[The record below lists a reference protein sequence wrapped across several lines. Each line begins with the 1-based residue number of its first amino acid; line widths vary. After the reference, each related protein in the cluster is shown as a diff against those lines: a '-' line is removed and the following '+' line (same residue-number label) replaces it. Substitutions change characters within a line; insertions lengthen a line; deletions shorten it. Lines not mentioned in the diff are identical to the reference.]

1 MRVAGKARR
10 AQLEKLLET
19 AFRVE
24 PGIESFGVFQI
35 AHMLG
40 DERLRTAN
48 ESEGAFL
55 LRARREEHRGD
66 RSSFV
71 TCSFGRA
78 LAACGA
84 SRLGG
89 SDSLGGCG
97 RLRVGARLRQLQR
110 HGREPA
116 RTADHLHGGASRARR
131 DDANHRVVVARE
143 DGAIVAQHGARNA
156 AELLACFGIVG
167 DDRLIV
173 NISRGHH
180 KHRRLGGAH
189 LLEGVGKIVQQKELQ
204 RGGGEHDAQLGQ
216 LVGKARSKRHA
227 RTLLQQHDWTRRIG
241 EGLFLLGRHLADAA
255 HRLGVRHHDRER
267 FAAAALS
274 LAKPSDRLGVARVA
288 HQVEPAEPLH
298 GHDLPGT
305 EQLDRPRDEGIRGLA
320 RFSPGD
326 APAIGKLIGGHVPR
340 PARREILARRRLAVG
355 APCQR
360 KVRTA
365 LEARVRLRVEA
376 AVERVGV
383 FGSTALAHGE
393 ILHRRAR
400 AIVGKRVDDGEA
412 RPAIGTVDEGV
423 AEAAV
428 VRVEQFRRAVV
439 AGGQISRHE
448 CGLPHRSIVREANL
462 ERVEVLEGHF
472 LKLDFLHL
480 RRRGSVLGKLD
491 HELVEQAALPFR
503 MDVHAIRRV
512 QDPSIDQVFFRHSVD
527 KGSEPNPLDDS
538 RHMNIERLDHAS
550 HPQKLRQYRKP
561 RPSCDGRGANQQEP
575 TARPGSRE

>member
-1 MRVAGKARR
+1 MHGSARR
-10 AQLEKLLET
+10 T
-19 AFRVE
+19 
-24 PGIESFGVFQI
+24 
-35 AHMLG
+35 
-40 DERLRTAN
+40 
-48 ESEGAFL
+48 
-55 LRARREEHRGD
+55 
-66 RSSFV
+66 
-71 TCSFGRA
+71 
-78 LAACGA
+78 
-84 SRLGG
+84 
-89 SDSLGGCG
+89 
-97 RLRVGARLRQLQR
+97 
-110 HGREPA
+110 
-116 RTADHLHGGASRARR
+116 RR
-131 DDANHRVVVARE
+131 DDANHRIVVARK
-143 DGAIVAQHGARNA
+143 DGAVVAQHGARDA
-156 AELLACFGIVG
+156 PELPACFGIVG
-167 DDRLIV
+167 NDRLIV
-173 NISRGHH
+173 DISRGHH
-180 KHRRLGGAH
+180 KHRRFRGAH
-189 LLEGVGKIVQQKELQ
+189 FLKGAGKIVQQEELH

-216 LVGKARSKRHA
+216 LVGKARDKRHA
-227 RTLLQQHDWTRRIG
+227 LTLLQQHDRTRRIG
-241 EGLFLLGRHLADAA
+241 ERLLLLGRHLADAA

-267 FAAAALS
+267 LAAAALS
-274 LAKPSDRLGVARVA
+274 LAKLGYCPGVARIA

-298 GHDLPGT
+298 GHNLPGA

-320 RFSPGD
+320 RLSPGD
-326 APAIGKLIGGHVPR
+326 APTVGKLIGGHVSR
-340 PARREILARRRLAVG
+340 PARREVLARRRLAVG

-376 AVERVGV
+376 AVERVDV

-428 VRVEQFRRAVV
+428 VRVEQFRRTVV
-439 AGGQISRHE
+439 ASGQIGRHE
-448 CGLPHRSIVREANL
+448 RGLPHRSIVREANL

-503 MDVHAIRRV
+503 MDVHAVRRV
-512 QDPSIDQVFFRHSVD
+512 QDPSVDQVFFRHSVD
-527 KGSEPNPLDDS
+527 KGTKPNPLDDS